1 MKILVIGEVCEDIFI
16 YGKVRGISPEAPVPI
31 FIPVITIKNN
41 GMAGNVV
48 NNIKSLSKEYVVH
61 NIRQTGKIT
70 KTRYVDEASNH
81 MFMRVDE
88 GDENILPLDLDEVAY
103 NLVFKRIKPE
113 NNYDAL
119 IVSDYHKGFLS
130 NNNLIDIGRGF
141 DGISILDS
149 KRTITEDIVNSF
161 NFIKLNREEY
171 MRNVDIVQ
179 KHLDKFIITLGKDGA
194 MYMNKTM
201 SSPMPKHTIDVS
213 GAGDTFTG
221 SFIVRYTQTNDV
233 IQSMEFANDMSAIVV
248 SKRGVVTPL

>member
-1 MKILVIGEVCEDIFI
+1 MKILVIGEVCDDVFI

-31 FIPVITIKNN
+31 FIPVITVKNN

-48 NNIKSLSKEYVVH
+48 NNIKSLSKDYIVH
-61 NIRQTGKIT
+61 NIRQTGIIT
-70 KTRYVDEASNH
+70 KTRYVDESSNH

-88 GDENILPLDLDEVAY
+88 GDEDVLPLDLD
-103 NLVFKRIKPE
+103 NIIRKLIFKYIKPD
-113 NNYDAL
+113 NDYDAL

-130 NNNLIDIGRGF
+130 NDNLIDIGRGF

-149 KRTITEDIVNSF
+149 KRTITEDIIKSF

-171 MRNVDIVQ
+171 TRNIDIVQ
-179 KHLDKFIITLGKDGA
+179 KHLEKFIITLGKDGA

-201 SSPMPKHTIDVS
+201 LSPMPKHTIDVS

-221 SFIVRYTQTNDV
+221 SFIIRYIQTNDV
-233 IQSMEFANDMSAIVV
+233 VQSMEFANDMSAIVV